1 MEEITQE
8 QTTLSLG
15 ALGVRHGDMLSLTL
29 KKSASA
35 GSVPDPTL
43 DDVDRCVCVC
53 CCYASWRDCGIFIV
67 CIQYSFL
74 FEFGRA
80 LIYM

>member
-53 CCYASWRDCGIFIV
+53 VCVCYRYASWRDCGIFIMSV
-67 CIQYSFL
+67 YPVFPL
-74 FEFGRA
+74 V
-80 LIYM
+80 

>member
-53 CCYASWRDCGIFIV
+53 V
-67 CIQYSFL
+67 CVTAVFLSCLCIRLSLL

-80 LIYM
+80 LTCM